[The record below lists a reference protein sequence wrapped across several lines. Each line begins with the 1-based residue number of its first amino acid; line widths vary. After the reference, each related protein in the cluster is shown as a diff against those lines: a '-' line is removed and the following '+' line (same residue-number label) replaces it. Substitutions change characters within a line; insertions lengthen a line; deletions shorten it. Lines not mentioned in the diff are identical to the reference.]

1 MASFTLVLTQSPTTN
16 VSHFLALDFA
26 TSLLKQ
32 GHTLKRVFFYQDAVY
47 VGLNG
52 QTPVQGQ
59 QSLLQSWL
67 LLSNQ
72 HKFPLQLCIA
82 NAIRRGL
89 VNKQEQ
95 ERYQLPAQTVA
106 NGFDLVGLGELAE
119 ACLEDDRVIQ
129 L

>member
-1 MASFTLVLTQSPTTN
+1 MSSFSLILTQSPSSN
-16 VSHFLALDFA
+16 VSHYLALDFA
-26 TSLLKQ
+26 TSLLTQ
-32 GHTLKRVFFYQDAVY
+32 GHGLKRVFFYQDAVY

-52 QTPVQGQ
+52 QTPIQGQ
-59 QSLLQSWL
+59 QSLMQSWL
-67 LLSNQ
+67 QLSRL

-106 NGFDLVGLGELAE
+106 DGFDLVGLGELAE
-119 ACLEDDRVIQ
+119 ACQEDDRVIQ
-129 L
+129 F